1 MREEYDFSRAKPA
14 SEIPALVKLQADK
27 GKTRITLFLDDDVIE
42 VFRDRASKNGKG
54 YQTLINETL
63 RASLSPEDAPVTVKD
78 LRKELQQ
85 IIANQL
91 IFSKASTAKNS
102 KTRAA
107 VSGSGESGVAK
118 KRKIKTDESI
128 TDFHPA

>member
-91 IFSKASTAKNS
+91 IFSKVSTAKSS

-107 VSGSGESGVAK
+107 VSASGELSVTK
-118 KRKIKTDESI
+118 KRKIKTEESVK
-128 TDFHPA
+128 DFHPA